1 MGRSRPGGFSCDRTQ
16 LVEHLAFGFSWERAT
31 QLQLIIFNFELGVRV
46 VSIISASA
54 HVPPCQTPWEQMAE
68 ANLSLAWSPRCLI
81 RMSTLPP
88 ELVDEILIH
97 LRHDKKALC
106 HCSLVA
112 KSWTYSSQKLLYAR
126 VHITPSAY
134 QTRQEI
140 ASPTSTELLQHVHS
154 LTCHQFQSLHELH
167 KDYLKSFHRLQ
178 RLTLD
183 GVDGVDSDVVN
194 LFPAFQNT
202 LSSLSLF
209 AYPSLWT
216 RLSTS
221 SAISPISESSNS
233 VDPPSTQIIGQSLPL
248 PHRHAGSY
256 VSPCSRR
263 KTRVPYFEGSVGW
276 SWSMMN

>member
-1 MGRSRPGGFSCDRTQ
+1 M
-16 LVEHLAFGFSWERAT
+16 
-31 QLQLIIFNFELGVRV
+31 
-46 VSIISASA
+46 SIISVSA
-54 HVPPCQTPWEQMAE
+54 HVPPAPDPVGTHTAE
-68 ANLSLAWSPRCLI
+68 ANLSLARSPRWLI

-154 LTCHQFQSLHELH
+154 LTCHQFQSLHDLH
-167 KDYLKSFHRLQ
+167 KDYLESFHRLQ

-183 GVDGVDSDVVN
+183 DVTVSIQMSSICFR
-194 LFPAFQNT
+194 LFRTPSHHYLF
-202 LSSLSLF
+202 F

-221 SAISPISESSNS
+221 SAIS
-233 VDPPSTQIIGQSLPL
+233 QSQ
-248 PHRHAGSY
+248 
-256 VSPCSRR
+256 
-263 KTRVPYFEGSVGW
+263 RVPTW
-276 SWSMMN
+276 STHLQHGASDSPSPFHTATREATSFHAL

>member
-1 MGRSRPGGFSCDRTQ
+1 MCLPR
-16 LVEHLAFGFSWERAT
+16 
-31 QLQLIIFNFELGVRV
+31 
-46 VSIISASA
+46 
-54 HVPPCQTPWEQMAE
+54 QTPWEHAAE
-68 ANLSLAWSPRCLI
+68 ANLSLARSPRWLI

-140 ASPTSTELLQHVHS
+140 TSPTSTELLQHVHS

-167 KDYLKSFHRLQ
+167 KDYLKSFHHLQ
-178 RLTLD
+178 CLTLD
-183 GVDGVDSDVVN
+183 DVDGVDSHVVN

-209 AYPSLWT
+209 CVSLTLDAFINLFSYFPNLRELQLGRPTFYPDHRT
-216 RLSTS
+216 V
-221 SAISPISESSNS
+221 P
-233 VDPPSTQIIGQSLPL
+233 PPSTPPRGKLRLSMLSEKD
-248 PHRHAGSY
+248 AGVLLRGLRGLELEYDELEIYQVGGLATLHTGSRSI
-256 VSPCSRR
+256 VSKCEKTLRR
-263 KTRVPYFEGSVGW
+263 LTLGPYDCKLHTLHSNATSIV
-276 SWSMMN
+276 